1 MPRHIKA
8 HRPAHA
14 GWIALLLAVAAAGGA
29 ARAETLEQAWQL
41 AFTNDRS
48 LAAAGSELD
57 AARAS
62 ERAARDARWP
72 SVAASA
78 GYTRLNAAPTLDVA
92 TPAFA
97 IQSGPIFRDNQYVAG
112 SVQMRL
118 PLYAGGQISAGI
130 DAAQHA
136 VTGASESERATAAVL
151 KLDVAEAYVG
161 VLRARRALQAAVSS
175 VDSLSAHVADV
186 KKLVDSQSVATS
198 DLLAARVALAN
209 AEQARVRAASALDIA
224 QAIYNRRLGQPLERS
239 PELEDRLPA
248 DATLAAEP
256 FEALVSRA
264 LAARG
269 ELGSVAAQAEALA
282 SQSRAE
288 SGKLRPQLALTG
300 GYTHFD
306 NQILDRQDY
315 TMIGVGFTWSLFDG
329 GQSRNR
335 AAALDSASRAQK
347 SRLEDLRSQIELQVR
362 QGWLGVQEAQARVR
376 ASAEAVAQADENL
389 RISREL
395 YDTGLATNTQVLD
408 AITLQVNAVNNRDN
422 ALLDVSLSSLRLA
435 HAVGSL

>member
-1 MPRHIKA
+1 MKVLGAAP
-8 HRPAHA
+8 
-14 GWIALLLAVAAAGGA
+14 GFSVALLLAATAGIVGA
-29 ARAETLEQAWQL
+29 ARGETLEDAWHL
-41 AFTNDRS
+41 ALANDQS
-48 LAAAGSELD
+48 LAAAGSDLD
-57 AARAS
+57 AAKAN

-78 GYTRLNAAPTLDVA
+78 GYTRLNASPTLDVA
-92 TPAFA
+92 TPTFTF
-97 IQSGPIFRDNQYVAG
+97 QSGPIFRDNQYVAG
-112 SVQMRL
+112 SVQMKL

-130 DAAQHA
+130 DAARNA
-136 VTGASESERATAAVL
+136 VTGASEFERASTSVL

-175 VDSLSAHVADV
+175 VESLKAHVGDV

-209 AEQARVRAASALDIA
+209 AEQGRVRAASAVDIA

-248 DATLAAEP
+248 DATLAAAP
-256 FEALVSRA
+256 FESLVSRA
-264 LAARG
+264 LESRG
-269 ELGSVAAQAEALA
+269 ELKSVAAQADVLA

-288 SGKLRPQLALTG
+288 AGKSLPQLALTG

-315 TMIGVGFTWSLFDG
+315 SMIGVGFSWSVFDG

-335 AAALDSASRAQK
+335 ADALNSASRAQK
-347 SRLEDLRSQIELQVR
+347 NRLEDLRSQIELQVR
-362 QGWLGVQEAQARVR
+362 QSWLGVQEAQARVKV
-376 ASAEAVAQADENL
+376 SAEAVAQADENL

-408 AITLQVNAVNNRDN
+408 AISLQINAVNNRDN

-435 HAVGSL
+435 HAVGAL